1 MLTPFVFFAVT
12 SLVLVYMVGKYR
24 RLPSAEFASRIR
36 SAGTG
41 RALRALAL
49 AAPGFLASM
58 LFMTGACGLVLLSG
72 STLAGWERAAVLLL
86 GAGCFASG
94 ALATLAAFVGIP
106 RILLFPQARRPDV
119 RRTALE

>member
-1 MLTPFVFFAVT
+1 MLTPFVFFAVM

-72 STLAGWERAAVLLL
+72 SDPRRL
-86 GAGCFASG
+86 GAGRR
-94 ALATLAAFVGIP
+94 LAPGGWVL
-106 RILLFPQARRPDV
+106 R
-119 RRTALE
+119 